1 MTTWRPFR
9 IIICICIYLFLSF
22 CLYKCIFI
30 SMFSSRFLLC
40 HLVPSLVSGLSGDNE
55 NMPVDFFMKHRAQHT
70 PTSTHS
76 SSSIKDE
83 INDEKRGSSISPSIS
98 VDGSYA
104 CSQCSASFP
113 NRDQLEKHEH
123 ETMHSP
129 SSQQLVV
136 SNFLTYILIL
146 FFFMNKKTCIVI
158 YNDWRSQCNNI
169 QQFLMIFFSLS
180 SFDFHMKWPCVCF
193 SLLSFGHS
201 SPWNP
206 SSREA
211 CKYMCVYLLC
221 SLSPLFMLSDFWYFP
236 GFDFLFALVA
246 VQLFSCS
253 TIVAIASSSSAQFLF

>member
-1 MTTWRPFR
+1 MNVFY
-9 IIICICIYLFLSF
+9 IFYLFFSF
-22 CLYKCIFI
+22 F
-30 SMFSSRFLLC
+30 LC

-136 SNFLTYILIL
+136 SNFLGC
-146 FFFMNKKTCIVI
+146 FFFFHSIMKKKFDGKKLHSDKTFEEANGTT
-158 YNDWRSQCNNI
+158 YNN
-169 QQFLMIFFSLS
+169 F
-180 SFDFHMKWPCVCF
+180 
-193 SLLSFGHS
+193 
-201 SPWNP
+201 
-206 SSREA
+206 
-211 CKYMCVYLLC
+211 
-221 SLSPLFMLSDFWYFP
+221 
-236 GFDFLFALVA
+236 
-246 VQLFSCS
+246 
-253 TIVAIASSSSAQFLF
+253 